1 VISEH
6 WIPLG
11 CWFSISVKN
20 LAEKC
25 WSTPKLR
32 PKIEIQDGGRP
43 PSWNWCIIIYDHP
56 RSLFIGP
63 HWPVKFYANP
73 MHSFEDM
80 TTWIFF
86 CWFGLKFLFTSPK
99 FRFLGVWTAKR
110 DWSSSRT
117 PKGTSLAGTALTW
130 RFWCRSS
137 WLTTWARDEETKKGK
152 ERNLQW
158 QTGCSPRPP
167 TLTKRHVVLH
177 AGWSLGGSY
186 KFQVSSKSVERFS
199 RCGVE
204 ICHFLYLRP
213 VAYITTST
221 TVQAMI
227 VQRPT

>member
-1 VISEH
+1 MAAVH
-6 WIPLG
+6 HLG
-11 CWFSISVKN
+11 IDASSYMTTHEVFS
-20 LAEKC
+20 L
-25 WSTPKLR
+25 
-32 PKIEIQDGGRP
+32 G
-43 PSWNWCIIIYDHP
+43 H
-56 RSLFIGP
+56 IGP
-63 HWPVKFYANP
+63 SNFMLIQCIVLKIWR
-73 MHSFEDM
+73 FE
-80 TTWIFF
+80 FF